1 MQIICKEE
9 VCMKFVQIVKGKLF
23 VAVLAGVVLI
33 GGATVAFASTPAGRD
48 IVHAVTQ
55 SQSTAS
61 QADKASHK
69 NNGHTTTTTSHSN
82 SCPGLPEA
90 QQLASKFSLST
101 ASTSDAI
108 QAMCALHQ
116 GTFKGTTS
124 GGTAVASSRV
134 LGYGEIEMLLTYA
147 QSWAGHDKANTGG
160 KLTSDNTRS
169 YLAQALQSCGTTPL
183 ETCLKTNIPGFHPGS
198 STGNTNSQNSDH
210 GHGKPTST
218 PTPPP
223 HH

>member
-1 MQIICKEE
+1 
-9 VCMKFVQIVKGKLF
+9 MKFLQVVKGKLF
-23 VAVLAGVVLI
+23 VAVLAGVVLV

-90 QQLASKFSLST
+90 QQLAGKFSMST
-101 ASTSDAI
+101 TSTSDAI
-108 QAMCALHQ
+108 QAICALHQ

-124 GGTAVASSRV
+124 SGTAVASSRV
-134 LGYGEIEMLLTYA
+134 FGYGEIEMLLTYA
-147 QSWAGHDKANTGG
+147 QSLASHDKANTGG
-160 KLTSDNTRS
+160 KLTSINARS

-183 ETCLKTNIPGFHPGS
+183 ETCLKTNIPGS
-198 STGNTNSQNSDH
+198 STGNTNGPNSDH
-210 GHGKPTST
+210 GHGNGNGKPTST
-218 PTPPP
+218 PTP

>member
-1 MQIICKEE
+1 
-9 VCMKFVQIVKGKLF
+9 MKFVQIVKGKLF
-23 VAVLAGVVLI
+23 VAVLAGVVLV
-33 GGATVAFASTPAGRD
+33 GGATVAFASTPAGKD

-69 NNGHTTTTTSHSN
+69 NNAHATTTTTTSHSN

-90 QQLASKFSLST
+90 QQLAGKFSLST
-101 ASTSDAI
+101 ASTSDDI
-108 QAMCALHQ
+108 QAICALHQ

-124 GGTAVASSRV
+124 SGTAVASSRV
-134 LGYGEIEMLLTYA
+134 FGYGEIEMLLTYA
-147 QSWAGHDKANTGG
+147 QSLASHDKANTGG
-160 KLTSDNTRS
+160 KMTSDNARS

-183 ETCLKTNIPGFHPGS
+183 ETCLTTNMPGFHPGS
-198 STGNTNSQNSDH
+198 STGNTNSQNSNH
-210 GHGKPTST
+210 GQGSGNGKPTST
-218 PTPPP
+218 PTPPS

>member
-1 MQIICKEE
+1 
-9 VCMKFVQIVKGKLF
+9 MKFLQVVKGKLF
-23 VAVLAGVVLI
+23 VAVLAGVVLV
-33 GGATVAFASTPAGRD
+33 GGATAAFAATQASRD
-48 IVHAVTQ
+48 TAHLVTH
-55 SQSTAS
+55 SQSDAS
-61 QADKASHK
+61 KADKASHK
-69 NNGHTTTTTSHSN
+69 NNGHTTTSHSN

-90 QQLASKFSLST
+90 QQLAGKFSLGT

-124 GGTAVASSRV
+124 SGTAVTSSRV
-134 LGYGEIEMLLTYA
+134 FGYGEIEMLLTYA
-147 QSWAGHDKANTGG
+147 QSLASHDKANTGG
-160 KLTSDNTRS
+160 KLTSDNARG

-210 GHGKPTST
+210 GHGNGNGKPTST

>member
-1 MQIICKEE
+1 
-9 VCMKFVQIVKGKLF
+9 MKFVQIVKGKLF
-23 VAVLAGVVLI
+23 VAVLAGFVLV
-33 GGATVAFASTPAGRD
+33 GGATVAFASTPVGRD
-48 IVHAVTQ
+48 IVQTVTH
-55 SQSTAS
+55 SQSTTS

-69 NNGHTTTTTSHSN
+69 NNGHTTTSHSN

-90 QQLASKFSLST
+90 QQLAGKFSLST

-124 GGTAVASSRV
+124 SGTAVTSSRV
-134 LGYGEIEMLLTYA
+134 FGYGEIEMLLTYA
-147 QSWAGHDKANTGG
+147 QSLASHDKANASG
-160 KLTSDNTRS
+160 KLTSDNARG

-198 STGNTNSQNSDH
+198 STGNTNSQNSNH
-210 GHGKPTST
+210 GQGNGNGKPTST
-218 PTPPP
+218 PTPPS

>member
-1 MQIICKEE
+1 
-9 VCMKFVQIVKGKLF
+9 MKFVQIVKGKLF

-33 GGATVAFASTPAGRD
+33 GGATAAFASTAAGQD
-48 IVHAVTQ
+48 IVHLVTH

-61 QADKASHK
+61 KADKASHK
-69 NNGHTTTTTSHSN
+69 NNGHTTPTTTSHSN

-90 QQLASKFSLST
+90 QQLAGKFSLST

-134 LGYGEIEMLLTYA
+134 FGYGEIEMLLTYA
-147 QSWAGHDKANTGG
+147 QSLASHDKANTSG
-160 KLTSDNTRS
+160 KLASDNARG

-183 ETCLKTNIPGFHPGS
+183 ETCLKTNIPGFQPGS
-198 STGNTNSQNSDH
+198 STGNTNSQNGDH
-210 GHGKPTST
+210 GHGNGKPTST
-218 PTPPP
+218 PTP

>member
-1 MQIICKEE
+1 
-9 VCMKFVQIVKGKLF
+9 MKFVQIVKGKLF
-23 VAVLAGVVLI
+23 VAVLAGVVLV

-48 IVHAVTQ
+48 IVQTVTH
-55 SQSTAS
+55 SQSTTS

-69 NNGHTTTTTSHSN
+69 NNGHTTTRTSHSN

-134 LGYGEIEMLLTYA
+134 FGYGEIEMLLTYA
-147 QSWAGHDKANTGG
+147 QSLASHDKANTGG
-160 KLTSDNTRS
+160 KLTSINARS

-183 ETCLKTNIPGFHPGS
+183 ETCLKTNIPGS
-198 STGNTNSQNSDH
+198 STGNTNGPNSDH
-210 GHGKPTST
+210 GHGNGNGKPTST
-218 PTPPP
+218 PTP

>member
-1 MQIICKEE
+1 
-9 VCMKFVQIVKGKLF
+9 MKFVQIVKGKLF
-23 VAVLAGVVLI
+23 VAVLASVVLI
-33 GGATVAFASTPAGRD
+33 GGATVAFAATPAGQHM
-48 IVHAVTQ
+48 VHTVTH
-55 SQSTAS
+55 SQSAADTP
-61 QADKASHK
+61 DKASQK
-69 NNGHTTTTTSHSN
+69 NNGHTTTSHGN
-82 SCPGLPEA
+82 TCPGFPEA

-101 ASTSDAI
+101 SSTSDAI
-108 QAMCALHQ
+108 QAICALHQ

-124 GGTAVASSRV
+124 SGTSVTSSRV
-134 LGYGEIEMLLTYA
+134 FGYGEIEMLLTYA
-147 QSWAGHDKANTGG
+147 QSLASHDKANTGG
-160 KLTSDNTRS
+160 KLTSDNARS

-210 GHGKPTST
+210 GHGNGNGKPTST